1 MDQDSLDSAS
11 IMLRA
16 LIAGTICEHIAS
28 NHGLTKS
35 AVSQRI
41 RRLAGELQRIVGVV
55 GVEEE
60 ESPTASLIRQNG
72 DAYIE
77 ALEHFVPDA
86 ALALDLRKAR
96 VESEDI
102 DLCVLKIA
110 RHSRCVRRDTALL
123 LTLFSTAAKPLELS
137 QLEVRDYL
145 EESGCIRTHS
155 TLRAEIAMNRTSR
168 DLFFQDQATNTA
180 IDGYLSERIAHG
192 IGTHTGSSYRGL
204 QPDSRLFLSRSGR
217 AMQLRMNGAV
227 GQHLVCKEIHEIY
240 RRIFAYSGLTGINT
254 ALARRTAA
262 QTLLEN
268 GANSE
273 EIGRTLGLRRLAV
286 QKLLRHGAGVA
297 P

>member
-1 MDQDSLDSAS
+1 MNQGSLDTAS
-11 IMLRA
+11 TMLRA
-16 LIAGTICEHIAS
+16 LIAGSSCEHIA
-28 NHGLTKS
+28 NCHGVTKS

-41 RRLAGELQRIVGVV
+41 RILALELQRIVGVV
-55 GVEEE
+55 GVDEE
-60 ESPTASLIRQNG
+60 ESPTAVLIRLNG
-72 DAYIE
+72 DAYLE

-86 ALALDLRKAR
+86 ALALDLRRDR

-102 DLCVLKIA
+102 DLCVMKIA
-110 RHSRCVRRDTALL
+110 RHSRCIRRDTALL
-123 LTLFSTAAKPLELS
+123 LTLFSTAAKPLEIS

-155 TLRAEIAMNRTSR
+155 ALRAEIAMNRISR
-168 DLFFQDQATNTA
+168 DLLFQDQATNTA
-180 IDGYLSERIAHG
+180 IDDYLSERIAHG
-192 IGTHTGSSYRGL
+192 IGTHGRPFYRGL
-204 QPDSRLFLSRSGR
+204 RPDSKLFLSRSGR

-262 QTLLEN
+262 QTLLDN

-273 EIGRTLGLRRLAV
+273 EIGRTLGLRKLAV
-286 QKLLRHGAGVA
+286 QKLLRHGAGAA